1 MTTAVIAKTDAPVAM
16 LGLTNHD
23 AEVAVLH
30 AMRLDVNAAIDLA
43 QLLTPLD
50 FYEPRHALVFE
61 AITTLLLGIEPVDT
75 AGIVAECRGLL
86 RERKLKHY
94 IDAEYVEALVGG
106 DIRRASMYANQVKR
120 LGWLRQAGDFA
131 YWLVQELQER
141 PQPDELFA
149 AAQERWHSLAPKLA
163 ESSFVYGWDTLRVH
177 RDILRER
184 ERERKEG
191 TISRFDWPWRT
202 WRDRVRPL
210 LPGMVGIL
218 AAPDGQG
225 KSMYLEQVAE
235 HWASNGHHVVLVHL
249 EDALDYKLNRR
260 LARHALVELDKIE
273 DATWDESERQRI
285 DDAND
290 RMELWADHL
299 HYYHAAGKSM
309 ATIVRELEARVAE
322 GVCQAVVFDYLD
334 KVQPTR
340 GQANVYGENTWE
352 RQANDM
358 EQLKTFAENNR
369 LPVFTATQGNK
380 AMQDSG
386 RQTRRNIQGT
396 GQKSQK
402 AQLVLIL
409 TRQQV
414 GDEGLRDKNGKV
426 LAEPGE
432 YSPVAK
438 LVIDK
443 QNRGK
448 TGEFSQYILG
458 QFFTVRDIQI
468 ERKELA

>member
-1 MTTAVIAKTDAPVAM
+1 MSDTPVSM
-16 LGLTNHD
+16 LGLTNYD
-23 AEVAVLH
+23 AEVSVLH
-30 AMRLDVNAAIDLA
+30 AMRMDIGAAIDLA
-43 QLLTPLD
+43 QLLDAGD
-50 FYEPRHALVFE
+50 FYDGRNAVIFE
-61 AITTLLLGIEPVDT
+61 AICTLLMGVEPIDT
-75 AGIVAECRGLL
+75 PSILAECRSIL
-86 RERKLKHY
+86 RERKLKHFIDDAY
-94 IDAEYVEALVGG
+94 IDGLVAG
-106 DIRRASMYANQVKR
+106 DIRRASMYANMVKR

-131 YWLVQELQER
+131 FWLVQELQER

-149 AAQERWHSLAPKLA
+149 AAQERWHMLAPKTTQT
-163 ESSFVYGWDTLRVH
+163 SFVYGWDTVRLH
-177 RDILRER
+177 RDMMRER
-184 ERERKEG
+184 IQQRKEG
-191 TISRFDWPWRT
+191 IISRFDWPWKN
-202 WRDRVRPL
+202 WNDKVRPL

-235 HWASNGHHVVLVHL
+235 HWAANGKHVVLVHL
-249 EDALDYKLNRR
+249 EDSLDYKLNRR
-260 LARHALVELDKIE
+260 AARHALVTLDKIE
-273 DATWDESERQRI
+273 DGNLTSDEQARLDEADERLG
-285 DDAND
+285 A
-290 RMELWADHL
+290 WAGYL

-309 ATIVRELEARVAE
+309 TAIVRELEARVVE
-322 GVCQAVVFDYLD
+322 GICDAVVFDYLD

-358 EQLKTFAENNR
+358 EQIKTFAENNKV
-369 LPVFTATQGNK
+369 PVFTATQGNK
-380 AMQDSG
+380 SMQDGG
-386 RQTRRNIQGT
+386 RQTRKAIQGS

-409 TRQQV
+409 TRDLV

-438 LVIDK
+438 IVIDK

-448 TGEFSQYILG
+448 TGEFSQYIMG
-458 QFFTVRDIQI
+458 QFFTVRDIQT
-468 ERKELA
+468 ERRELA

>member
-1 MTTAVIAKTDAPVAM
+1 MNTDAPVSL
-16 LGLTNHD
+16 LGLTNYD

-30 AMRLDVNAAIDLA
+30 AMRVDTNAAIDLA
-43 QLLTPLD
+43 QLLNPQD
-50 FYEPRHALVFE
+50 FYDQRNAVIFE
-61 AITTLLLGIEPVDT
+61 AISRVLMGVEPVDT
-75 AGIVAECRGLL
+75 SGILAECRGIL

-94 IDAEYVEALVGG
+94 IDAEYIEGLASG
-106 DIRRASMYANQVKR
+106 DTRRATMYANLVKR

-131 YWLVQELQER
+131 FWLVQELQER
-141 PQPDELFA
+141 PQPDELFT
-149 AAQERWHSLAPKLA
+149 AAQEKWQMLAPKQA
-163 ESSFVYGWDTLRVH
+163 ITNFVYGWDTVRIQKQALRD
-177 RDILRER
+177 RIQQ
-184 ERERKEG
+184 RKEG
-191 TISRFDWPWRT
+191 IISRFDWPWAA
-202 WRDRVRPL
+202 WNNMVRPL

-235 HWASNGHHVVLVHL
+235 HWAANGHQVVMVHL
-249 EDALDYKLNRR
+249 EDSLDYKLNRR
-260 LARHALVELDKIE
+260 LSRHALVSLNKIE
-273 DATWDESERQRI
+273 DGNLTPEEQERI
-285 DDAND
+285 DEADE
-290 RMELWADHL
+290 RMAIWTDYL

-309 ATIVRELEARVAE
+309 ASIIRELEARVSE
-322 GVCQAVVFDYLD
+322 GVCTAVVFDYLD

-340 GQANVYGENTWE
+340 GQASVYGDQTWE

-358 EQLKTFAENNR
+358 EQLKTFAENSKTV
-369 LPVFTATQGNK
+369 VFTATQGNK
-380 AMQDSG
+380 SMQDG
-386 RQTRRNIQGT
+386 GTQTRKAIQGS

-409 TRQQV
+409 TRDLV
-414 GDEGLRDKNGKV
+414 GEDGLRDKNGKV
-426 LAEPGE
+426 IAEPGE

-438 LVIDK
+438 IRIDK

-448 TGEFSQYILG
+448 TGDFKQYILG